1 MLPVSVREDRQG
13 PLMLLS
19 MAGETRIDKY
29 LWAIRVYKTRSDATD
44 ACKGGKVRLN
54 GNDVKPSRTVK
65 SGDVICARKGA
76 VQYTYNVIAPTDKRV
91 GAKLVPDYAEN
102 ITPQEELDKLRHPVE
117 TFFLKRDPGTGRP
130 TKKDRRQMESLWDSL
145 DLDVPDDVADDFADE
160 FGLDDE

>member
-1 MLPVSVREDRQG
+1 
-13 PLMLLS
+13 MLLS
-19 MAGETRIDKY
+19 MAEETRIDKY

-54 GNDVKPSRTVK
+54 GNDVKPSKPVK
-65 SGDVICARKGA
+65 PGDVICARKGA
-76 VQYTYNVIAPTDKRV
+76 VQYTYNVLSLTDKRV

-102 ITPQEELDKLRHPVE
+102 ITPQEELETPQEELDKLRHPVE

-130 TKKDRRQMESLWDSL
+130 TKKDRRQMESLWNSL
-145 DLDVPDDVADDFADE
+145 DFDVPDDVADDFADE